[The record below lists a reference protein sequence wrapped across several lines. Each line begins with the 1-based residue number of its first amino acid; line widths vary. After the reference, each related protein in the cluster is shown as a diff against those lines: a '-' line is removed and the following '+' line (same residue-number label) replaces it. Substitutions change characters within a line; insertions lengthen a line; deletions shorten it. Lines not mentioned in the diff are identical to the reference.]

1 MLWQVFVTTTLPT
14 GTSVASS
21 RGEEGLLAALRH
33 GDPAHRCLSGS
44 LAWQDCLEPVSN
56 RALTGAPAGFWH
68 GHIAHKPLRASRR
81 GEAVF
86 WPVLGTVPPPTG
98 TSVASPRGETV
109 IYRHFEEAT
118 DAGERQKSNA
128 KWEKDRKG
136 SGKRIVGKEAK
147 ERFESKGIKKI
158 DCKEEDICPAIGIF
172 AVQINQQL

>member
-1 MLWQVFVTTTLPT
+1 MAF
-14 GTSVASS
+14 
-21 RGEEGLLAALRH
+21 GLLGVL
-33 GDPAHRCLSGS
+33 
-44 LAWQDCLEPVSN
+44 LEGP
-56 RALTGAPAGFWH
+56 
-68 GHIAHKPLRASRR
+68 
-81 GEAVF
+81 
-86 WPVLGTVPPPTG
+86 
-98 TSVASPRGETV
+98 SPRAQTF
-109 IYRHFEEAT
+109 IRLHFEEAT